1 MANHNYY
8 TDTLKIQIVVRL
20 LKGESVS
27 SDRPI
32 EQECSIFKFL
42 EEKERELALINSFF
56 SKEITYHFIEK
67 HKN

>member
-42 EEKERELALINSFF
+42 EEKERES
-56 SKEITYHFIEK
+56 
-67 HKN
+67 